1 MTTRNI
7 EPKELQA
14 LLTSGRPYLLLD
26 VRNAKDYAASS
37 RRIPG
42 ALKLD
47 AEVIGTWL
55 AMLPREREVIVYCQ
69 HGQRLSNLVL
79 DALRVR
85 GFAVRSLAGGMDAW
99 LEAEGE
105 LTAA

>member
-1 MTTRNI
+1 
-7 EPKELQA
+7 
-14 LLTSGRPYLLLD
+14 
-26 VRNAKDYAASS
+26 
-37 RRIPG
+37 
-42 ALKLD
+42 
-47 AEVIGTWL
+47 
-55 AMLPREREVIVYCQ
+55 VIVYCQ